1 MNRFR
6 SHPFGFTLLEV
17 LLTLALIGII
27 IGPLSV
33 GLLSLVSS
41 ARARIELEALV
52 NAARGKMEEVL
63 ALGFDHVPLGSPSP
77 TISDNVTING
87 QDIDRDVYVVT
98 ADGDLPPDATADAD
112 FKHVR
117 VVVNG
122 FELEVYLAPPL

>member
-1 MNRFR
+1 M
-6 SHPFGFTLLEV
+6 
-17 LLTLALIGII
+17 LLTLTLIGVI

-41 ARARIELEALV
+41 ARTRIELEALA

-77 TISDNVTING
+77 TISDSVMING
-87 QDIDRDVYVVT
+87 QSVARDVYVVN
-98 ADGDLPPDATADAD
+98 ADGDLPPDATVDAD

-122 FELEVYLAPPL
+122 FELQVYLAPPL